1 MEYIKI
7 QEKQMT
13 NGCDMIAC
21 LKNLPE
27 IQFADTVK
35 IKRAFV
41 GNKAEILE
49 FVESRFGKHWLGEVE
64 HALMQETPKCFIA
77 TENGK
82 LIGFACFDATAK
94 GFFGPIGVDPE
105 RRGGNVGKAL
115 LVRTL
120 EAMREYGYAYA
131 IIGWV
136 KSAEM
141 FYRKTVNAEFIKGG
155 EPENSVY
162 SNLISM

>member
-1 MEYIKI
+1 
-7 QEKQMT
+7 MT
-13 NGCDMIAC
+13 EGCDMIAS
-21 LKNLPE
+21 LQNLPE
-27 IQFADTVK
+27 IQIADSIK

-41 GNKAEILE
+41 GEKDDILE
-49 FVESRFGKHWLGEVE
+49 FVESKFGKHWRGEVE
-64 HALMQETPKCFIA
+64 HALMQESPKCFIA

>member
-1 MEYIKI
+1 
-7 QEKQMT
+7 MT
-13 NGCDMIAC
+13 EGCDMIAS
-21 LKNLPE
+21 LQNLPE
-27 IQFADTVK
+27 IQIADSIK

-41 GNKAEILE
+41 GEKDDILE
-49 FVESRFGKHWLGEVE
+49 FVESKFGKHWRGEVE
-64 HALMQETPKCFIA
+64 HALMQELPKCFIA

-82 LIGFACFDATAK
+82 LIGFACYDATAK
-94 GFFGPIGVDPE
+94 GFFGPIGIDPDK
-105 RRGGNVGKAL
+105 RGGNVGKAL

-120 EAMREYGYAYA
+120 SAMREYGYAYA

-155 EPENSVY
+155 NPENSIY
-162 SNLISM
+162 ANLISM

>member
-1 MEYIKI
+1 
-7 QEKQMT
+7 MT
-13 NGCDMIAC
+13 EGCDMIAS
-21 LKNLPE
+21 LQNLPE
-27 IQFADTVK
+27 IQIADSIK

-41 GNKAEILE
+41 GEKDDILK
-49 FVESRFGKHWLGEVE
+49 FVESKFGKHWRGEVE
-64 HALMQETPKCFIA
+64 HALMQESPKCFIA

-82 LIGFACFDATAK
+82 LIGFACYDATAK
-94 GFFGPIGVDPE
+94 GFFGPIGIDPDK
-105 RRGGNVGKAL
+105 RGGNVGKAL

-120 EAMREYGYAYA
+120 SAMREYGYAYA

-155 EPENSVY
+155 NPENSIY
-162 SNLISM
+162 ANLISM